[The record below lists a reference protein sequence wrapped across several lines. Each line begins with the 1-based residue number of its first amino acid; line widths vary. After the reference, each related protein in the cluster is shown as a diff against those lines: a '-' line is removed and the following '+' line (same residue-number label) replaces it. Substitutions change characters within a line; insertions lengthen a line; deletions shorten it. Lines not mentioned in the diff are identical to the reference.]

1 MIEKSSLKTPEK
13 KYRPEVRWWLAE
25 GFHTDETLKK
35 EIQDLDETGFGAIEF
50 LAMDEPGCD
59 PSLYGWGAE
68 EWVHDSHTVVEET
81 TRRGMGVSMTSG
93 TNWANANLINIT
105 PDDKAA
111 SKELDYTAA
120 TVKAGETW
128 SGKLP
133 ECELTVPNV
142 TKQELEAIVAI
153 RIAGEREGKTYLDKD
168 SSIVLTGQV
177 KDGSLTWTAPAEGD
191 YLLFFFWI
199 HGTGQTAEPSVSTS
213 YTVNYID
220 RYGVEAFIEYW
231 ESTVLTGSLK
241 ENIEKNGRG
250 MMYMDSLE
258 LGTFGR
264 GGQFWGYHFLEEFKK
279 RRGYDLTPY
288 LPFVLK
294 EAGMMQR
301 VYRYFYHCEDEVFIE
316 KMLNDLYQTMTDLY
330 MDNMLKPMQEWLH
343 SHNMELRAEIS
354 YGLPFEI
361 SQPGK
366 YVDGI
371 ETESLEFASQ
381 LESFRNLA
389 GPAHIYGRIYS
400 SETGATLLN
409 YMMGLDFYTQIIYMQ
424 FAAGVSKT
432 VLHGYSSIAGSEGST
447 YWPGHEGMWPIFS
460 ERFGSRQPSYQH
472 YKDWTAMLAR
482 YQMILRQGKPR
493 MDLGI
498 IRLDYNF
505 NNLIFHDIAGH
516 EEESYKE
523 QLGRGNKGMYWED
536 MQLQNAGYTWDYF
549 APQILEEDFVDFA
562 NGLLLPDGPGYQALL
577 IYQDVLP
584 LSTAEKLLKLAKK
597 GLKILFVNG
606 AHETLR
612 PKGFGK
618 TYKKAAA
625 ITPFNDG
632 GDEKLREII
641 DQIKVLPNV
650 WEIDDQKDT
659 CKTLKEAGILP
670 RTAFAESNKNIL
682 TNLRDDNGELY
693 VFTYNMMYGETEALP
708 FTLKVQ
714 GIGNPS
720 RIDCWNGETEE
731 LGCYRYEDGATV
743 FDVCLAPGEAA
754 MFVIDT
760 HGPEEVH
767 AVRSNA
773 DKLVMK
779 DGKLVASVSRT
790 GEYEIELSDGTK
802 KTFQAEVPENISL
815 PVWNL
820 EVEDWNEG
828 EKKTIVEDRGLGIVT
843 NEVYY
848 ETKKT
853 LLPVGETR
861 LIPWKDMEKVGP
873 EVSGIGYYRTTV
885 RISEDW
891 DESQGAVLK
900 IGSTNGHS
908 AAVYVNGTKAKAFDF
923 DALAVDISD
932 LLHTGENEIC
942 VETASSLNN
951 RLKARGYYAKGNEF
965 SRQLADNANNAV
977 DGSAETNENE
987 HRDAMFNIQAVVRD
1001 YGMTGEVEL
1010 IRYIR
1015 KEI

>member
-1 MIEKSSLKTPEK
+1 MKVKDQLKNPEK
-13 KYRPEVRWWLAE
+13 QYRPEVRWWLAE

-59 PSLYGWGAE
+59 PALYGWGAE
-68 EWVHDSHTVVEET
+68 EWVHDSHIVVEEST
-81 TRRGMGVSMTSG
+81 KRGLGVSMTSG

-105 PDDKAA
+105 PDDRAA
-111 SKELDYTAA
+111 SKELDYTVE

-128 SGKLP
+128 SGQLP
-133 ECELTVPNV
+133 ECVLTVPNV
-142 TKQELEAIVAI
+142 TRQELEAVVAI
-153 RIAGEREGKTYLDKD
+153 RFSGEKDGQTSLDKD
-168 SSIVLTGQV
+168 SAIVLTDQV
-177 KDGSLTWTAPAEGD
+177 KDKTLTWTAPEDGT

-220 RYGVEAFIEYW
+220 RYGIDAFIAYW
-231 ESTVLTGSLK
+231 ESTVLTDELK
-241 ENIEKNGRG
+241 KNIEENGRG

-258 LGTFGR
+258 LGTFGK

-294 EAGMMQR
+294 EAGMMQK
-301 VYRYFYHCEDEVFIE
+301 VYRYFYHCEDEIFTE
-316 KMLNDLYQTMTDLY
+316 KLLNDLYQTMTDLY

-343 SHNMELRAEIS
+343 THNMTLRAEIS

-432 VLHGYSSIAGSEGST
+432 VLHGYSSIAGSDDST
-447 YWPGHEGMWPIFS
+447 YWPGHEGMWPVFS
-460 ERFGSRQPSYQH
+460 ERFGPRQPSYIH

-498 IRLDYNF
+498 LRLDYNF
-505 NNLIFHDIAGH
+505 NNLIFHEISG
-516 EEESYKE
+516 EEEAAYES
-523 QLGRGNKGMYWED
+523 QLVRGNKGIYWED

-549 APQILEEDFVDFA
+549 APQILEEDFVDFKD
-562 NGLLLPDGPGYQALL
+562 GVLLPEGPGYQALL
-577 IYQDVLP
+577 IYQEALP
-584 LSTAEKLLKLAKK
+584 VSAAEKLLQLAKK
-597 GLKILFVNG
+597 GLLILFVNG
-606 AHETLR
+606 VHETLR
-612 PKGFGK
+612 PGGIGR
-618 TYKKAAA
+618 TYKKAASM
-625 ITPFNDG
+625 TPFHDG
-632 GDEKLREII
+632 GDERLKEIVAE
-641 DQIKVLPNV
+641 IKALPNV
-650 WEIDDQKDT
+650 KEIDKQEDAYSA
-659 CKTLKEAGILP
+659 LAEAGILP
-670 RTAFAESNKNIL
+670 RAAFAESNKNIL
-682 TNLRDDNGELY
+682 THMREEDGETYLF
-693 VFTYNMMYGETEALP
+693 VYNMQYGEKEDFA
-708 FTLKVQ
+708 FTMKIR
-714 GIGNPS
+714 GIGKPY
-720 RIDCWNGETEE
+720 RIDCWSGEIEE
-731 LGCYRYEDGATV
+731 IGCYRQENGRTV
-743 FDVCLAPGEAA
+743 LDLCLSPGEAA
-754 MFVIDT
+754 MLMVDT
-760 HGPEEVH
+760 NAQDEIH
-767 AVRSNA
+767 AVKTNVDCLTIKNGRFMA
-773 DKLVMK
+773 
-779 DGKLVASVSRT
+779 AVSKS
-790 GEYEIELSDGTK
+790 GEYETEFSDGSK
-802 KTFQAEVPENISL
+802 KSFRAEVPEDIQL
-815 PVWNL
+815 PVWSL

-853 LLPVGETR
+853 LLPVGETE
-861 LIPWKDMEKVGP
+861 LKPWREMEKAGP
-873 EVSGIGYYRTTV
+873 QVSGIGRYKT
-885 RISEDW
+885 RITIPEAW
-891 DESQGAVLK
+891 EENQGALLK
-900 IGSTNGHS
+900 IESTNGHS
-908 AAVYVNGTKAKAFDF
+908 ASVYVNGKKAKPFDF

-932 LLHTGENEIC
+932 LLQSGENEIC
-942 VETASSLNN
+942 VEVASSLNN
-951 RLKARGYYAKGNEF
+951 RLMARGYYEKGREF
-965 SRQLADNANNAV
+965 SKQLSDNANNAV
-977 DGSAETNENE
+977 DGSAENREEDNRSDIFDI
-987 HRDAMFNIQAVVRD
+987 HPVVRD
-1001 YGMTGEVEL
+1001 YGMTGEVKL